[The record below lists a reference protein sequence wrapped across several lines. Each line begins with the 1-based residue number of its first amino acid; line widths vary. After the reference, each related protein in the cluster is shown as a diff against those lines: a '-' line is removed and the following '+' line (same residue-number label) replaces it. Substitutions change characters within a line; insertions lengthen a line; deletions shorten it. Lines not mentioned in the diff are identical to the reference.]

1 MYESQNHHG
10 FTNASRILFRP
21 LDCKDPPGRPF
32 IYDLELHE
40 QVHLEP
46 EAAKPMSQDDYN
58 ARYVYCSFLAV
69 VRVTIGPFGLSG
81 EGHYIATMYSRVL
94 WTTAVWP
101 FRPFRLCSGLALG
114 QAPSLC
120 SVHAD

>member
-10 FTNASRILFRP
+10 FTHASKILFRP

-32 IYDLELHE
+32 IYDLELHQ

-46 EAAKPMSQDDYN
+46 EAAKQMSQEDYN

-69 VRVTIGPFGLSG
+69 VRVTIGPVGLSRG
-81 EGHYIATMYSRVL
+81 GIA
-94 WTTAVWP
+94 
-101 FRPFRLCSGLALG
+101 
-114 QAPSLC
+114 
-120 SVHAD
+120 